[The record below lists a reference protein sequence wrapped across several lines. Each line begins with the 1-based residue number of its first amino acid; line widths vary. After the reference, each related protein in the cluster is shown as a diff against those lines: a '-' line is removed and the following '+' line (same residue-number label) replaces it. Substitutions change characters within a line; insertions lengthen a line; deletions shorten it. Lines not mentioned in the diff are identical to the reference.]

1 VEKGK
6 MLKRND
12 EEIKKIK
19 DKYWK
24 GTVAMGLWAM
34 LAIFLVNIFMR

>member
-1 VEKGK
+1 
-6 MLKRND
+6 MLGD

-24 GTVAMGLWAM
+24 GTVAMSLLAI